1 MRFIFSSLLLLLCL
15 SSYTQN
21 KTKDVNLYLIKKK
34 DFIGTPIKFNYV
46 EVAQYD
52 IPKEC
57 TYDEALKIAKNIG
70 NGWRLPSKEELL
82 KMYEKRDFIKG
93 FEWGAYYLTDEV
105 YGKNLVYAVEFADG
119 KLDKWWK
126 HLNGSEIHYNVRL
139 IRTIKK

>member
-1 MRFIFSSLLLLLCL
+1 MKYVFVLLISLFNLN
-15 SSYTQN
+15 SYSQS
-21 KTKDVNLYLIKKK
+21 KKDVNLYLSSKQN
-34 DFIGTPIKFNYV
+34 FIGSPIKFNYV

-82 KMYEKRDFIKG
+82 KMYEFRDKIKG
-93 FEWGAYYLTDEV
+93 FVWGEYYLSNEV
-105 YGKNLVYAVEFADG
+105 YGKNLVFTVEFADG
-119 KLDKWWK
+119 KLDKGWRYF
-126 HLNGSEIHYNVRL
+126 NGDEIHYNVRL